1 MCGLVGFVGGRW
13 SAGGGQ
19 VPALLRAMAACI
31 HHRGPDHGDVWTDD
45 EHRVALAHARLAIVD
60 LSPAGDQPMRSA
72 TGRWVIVYNGEIYNH
87 MDLRRQLAEAGARFE
102 WRGHSDTE
110 TLLAAIE
117 TWGLEES
124 LKRAIGMFAFALWD
138 RQEKALFLGRDRL
151 GEKPLYYGW
160 QGKGTERTFLFGSEL
175 KAMASHP
182 AFEGEIDRDALTLY
196 VRHVYI
202 PGPHSIYRG
211 IAKLEPGCFL
221 RLGQGESEPVV
232 RRFWSAAMVAEA
244 GVADPLR
251 LSPDDAVGE
260 LEKLLSDAVGQQ
272 MMADVPLGAFLSG
285 GVDSS
290 TVVALMQAQS
300 SRPVKSFSI
309 GFNEEEYNEAKH
321 AKAVAEHL
329 GTDHTEMYVT
339 PREAMDV
346 IPRLPAIYDEPF
358 ADSSQIPTFLV
369 SQLARRHVT
378 VSLSG
383 DAGDELFG
391 GYNRYKLTAGMWRRL
406 SKVPRPLRQAAAR
419 GLTTLSPGAWNRIAG
434 AADPFLPQSAKMA
447 LPGDKIHKGA
457 GVLASRSV
465 AELYHGLVSLWREP
479 DELVIGGTEPDTL
492 LTGHMPRLEGLSDV
506 ERMMALDM
514 VTYLPDDILAKVDR
528 AAMSVSLETRVPL
541 LDHRVVEFAW
551 RLPMEYKLRDGETKW
566 ALRQVL
572 YRHVPRAL
580 IERPKMGFGV
590 PVGDWL
596 RGPLRDW
603 AEALLDPRRLAQEGY
618 FHPEPVRR
626 MWQAHLGGQVNEQYR
641 LWIVLMF
648 QAWLESR
655 CGAEA
660 EPAPARA
667 VA

>member
-1 MCGLVGFVGGRW
+1 MCGFVGFLHGDW
-13 SAGGGQ
+13 SPGMG
-19 VPALLRAMAACI
+19 AMETLASDMASCI
-31 HHRGPDHGDVWTDD
+31 THRGPDRISRWVDG
-45 EHRVALAHARLAIVD
+45 EARIALGHARLAVVD
-60 LSPAGDQPMRSA
+60 LTPAGNQPMHSPS
-72 TGRWVIVYNGEIYNH
+72 GRFVISYNGEIYNH
-87 MDLRRQLAEAGARFE
+87 IDLRRQLGEVGGRFA
-102 WRGHSDTE
+102 WDGHSDTE
-110 TLLAAIE
+110 TLLAGIE
-117 TWGLEES
+117 MWGLKET
-124 LKRAIGMFAFALWD
+124 LKRSIGMFAFALWD

-160 QGKGTERTFLFGSEL
+160 QDRGARRTFLFGSEL
-175 KAMASHP
+175 KAMTDHP
-182 AFEGEIDRDALTLY
+182 AFEGEIDRNALALY
-196 VRHVYI
+196 VRHGYV

-211 IAKLEPGCFL
+211 IAKLQPGCIL
-221 RLGQGESEPVV
+221 RLEQGEAAPAIQ
-232 RRFWSAAMVAEA
+232 RFWSATAVAEA
-244 GVADPLR
+244 GIANPLR
-251 LSPDDAVGE
+251 LSPNQAVDE
-260 LEKLLSDAVGQQ
+260 LEKLLINAVGQQ
-272 MMADVPLGAFLSG
+272 MMADVPIGAFLSG

-290 TVVALMQAQS
+290 TIVALMQAQS

-309 GFNEEEYNEAKH
+309 GFNEEEYNEAKY

-329 GTDHTEMYVT
+329 HTDHTEMYVT

-369 SQLARRHVT
+369 SQLARCHVT

-391 GYNRYKLTAGMWRRL
+391 GYNRYKLTEGMWRRI
-406 SKVPRPLRQAAAR
+406 SRVPRPLRQAARR
-419 GLTTLSPGAWNRIAG
+419 GLTALSPGTWNRIAEV
-434 AADPFLPQSAKMA
+434 ADPFLPKRAKMA

-465 AELYHGLVSLWREP
+465 AELYHGLVSLWQEP
-479 DELVIGGTEPDTL
+479 DKLVIGGLEPATL
-492 LTGHMPRLEGLSDV
+492 LTGHRPRLDGLSDV

-541 LDHRVVEFAW
+541 LDHRVVELAW
-551 RLPMEYKLRDGETKW
+551 RLPMEYKLREGETKW

-580 IERPKMGFGV
+580 IERPKMGFGI
-590 PVGDWL
+590 PIGDWL

-603 AEALLDPRRLAQEGY
+603 AEALLEPSRLAQEGY

-655 CGAEA
+655 GGVLAQ
-660 EPAPARA
+660 PAPARA